1 MNIGVMGGTFDPI
14 HNGHIMVAE
23 EARARLNLAEVLF
36 MPAGQPWLKADR
48 NVTPAE
54 HRVEMVRLA
63 IADRP
68 YFKLSTMDVERHGP
82 TYTADTLVELWEKI
96 EPGDELYFIVG
107 WDDLAQLPQWQKPSQ
122 LVQLCFIVAVPRPGY
137 PPPDLKSL
145 EGIIPGLSQR
155 VMLMDKPETDIS
167 ASGIRDRVA
176 RGLSIDHLVPEPVNR
191 YIKQH
196 KLYISKQTV
205 E

>member
-14 HNGHIMVAE
+14 HNGHILVAE

-36 MPAGQPWLKADR
+36 IPAGLPWLKPNR
-48 NVTPAE
+48 TITPAE

-63 IADRP
+63 VADKP
-68 YFKLSTMDVERHGP
+68 YFKLSTMEVERSGP
-82 TYTADTLVELWEKI
+82 TYTADTLVELREQI
-96 EPGDELYFIVG
+96 APGDELFFIVG

-122 LVQLCFIVAVPRPGY
+122 LVKLCFIVAVSRPGY
-137 PPPDLKSL
+137 PSPDLKSL

-155 VMLMDKPETDIS
+155 VLLMDKPEVDIS
-167 ASGIRDRVA
+167 ASEIRDRVSQ
-176 RGLSIDHLVPEPVNR
+176 GLPISHLVPEPVNR

-196 KLYISKQTV
+196 KLYFS
-205 E
+205 